1 MPGFVHLHVHSQYS
15 MLEGAIRVK
24 ELCSRVKEMGMPA
37 VALTDHGNM
46 HGAID
51 FYKKAKDAGVQAILG
66 CELPV
71 GFAFPGDKPDK
82 HGRHRG
88 YHLPLLAASEE
99 GYKNL
104 IALVSHAW
112 RDAPEGTHAQST
124 IERLAAHAKGLVVL
138 TGCMGGLV
146 PQALLQQSPELAR
159 QVLGQLKEIVE
170 PGHLFVELQD
180 HGLVE
185 QPIVNRILIEI
196 ARDLELPLVATN
208 DAHYLRR
215 DDAAAQR
222 ALTCIAAGVT
232 LEEMNA
238 TSHTSEEMFLKSP
251 EEMAETFGEL
261 PEALSNTLRIAEMCK
276 LKLKLGEPTLPSF
289 RDASG
294 AKVADI
300 DAEFARLCREGLDAR
315 FETFRRQGKKI
326 DEQKYRDRLE
336 IEIKVIQQ
344 MKFPG
349 YFLIVQDFINWG
361 KANGVPVGP
370 GRGSGAGSLV
380 AYALRIT
387 DIDPIPYD
395 LLFERFLNPE
405 RVSMPDFDVDFCML
419 KRERVIEYVRQKY
432 GEDSVGQI
440 ATFQILKAK
449 SCVRDV
455 GRAMGLSFAEVDP
468 IAKLVPDPVQGKTVP
483 LKEALEKE
491 PRLKA
496 MYDEQEGTR
505 ALLDMA
511 MKVENL
517 NRHAGMHAAGI
528 VISEGPLWETVPVF
542 KGGGGMVTQ
551 YAKDEVEAAGLVKF
565 DFLGLTTLTVLDF
578 AIGMI
583 HRRPDEVA
591 RVAKGEQPF
600 LLEDIPMDGKDP
612 DPKKAK
618 LAADTFELLQ
628 SGETTGVFQLESS
641 GMQKLFKDLKP
652 DCFEDI
658 VAAVAL
664 YRPGPL
670 GTGMVEDFV
679 NRKNGKAK
687 VAYPHDDLKDIL
699 KDTYGVIVYQE
710 QVMMIARRMGGYS
723 LGGADLLRRA
733 MGKKKAEEMA
743 KQKATFVDGA
753 KKLNYDEAKAVEI
766 FDLLEYFAGYG
777 FNKCVHAKTAI
788 FHAETGE
795 RTTVGDLFERRR
807 PFAVHAL
814 GDDGKLR
821 ARDVTDVM
829 WNGRKP
835 VFELR
840 TAQGRSI
847 VATDNHPFRTL
858 EGWTELKDLRVGD
871 RIAAPRRLRVETDKR
886 WPRHELVALGWLVSE
901 GNTCHPSSLYFFNN
915 NPAAVDDFV
924 TAMRLFPDTVARIDE
939 RKDGRYEVCVNTGR
953 DAWLRE
959 HIRARG
965 PRADG
970 GPIRSGAFHW
980 AKGLGLLNV
989 KATEKRL
996 PDEVFTLCDADVE
1009 VLLGR
1014 LWAGDG
1020 FIANESQ
1027 YTPFYATS
1035 SARLARD
1042 VQDLLLRLGILSG
1055 VHEKGFK
1062 YRGSTRTGYTVH
1074 LFGDGSIEAFVERV
1088 APHCVGRRPQVDQL
1102 VAHLAQ
1108 VERRFSTKDTL
1119 PTEVRAWVDDERRAA
1134 GLTWAELEARS
1145 DVSMKEFYGQGS
1157 PEKRGFQRETVA
1169 RLAGFFRSQRLR
1181 DAAESEVFWDRIVA
1195 IEPRGVED
1203 TYDLTVDVDHNFV
1216 ADGLVVHNSHSAAY
1230 ALITYQTAYLK
1241 RHFPVEFMAATLCS
1255 DLGKIEKLVGT
1266 ISEARAMGIEVLVPD
1281 VNESDRLFTV
1291 IYDERPSPVKRSA
1304 KGVEAD
1310 PWRPRIRVGLGGI
1323 KGVGDSAIESILEVR
1338 AQGPFQDIFDFC
1350 ARVDPRRVN
1359 KGVVEA
1365 LVYSGAF
1372 DKTLERTG
1380 ATRSQA
1386 YMAIERALERGKGA
1400 AKERS
1405 SGQMGLFGLAVTLQ
1419 PTNGYPDEPP
1429 WDLLQK
1435 LKHER
1440 GALGLYLTGHPLD
1453 RYAAEAARFATA
1465 LAGQIHERDNNDEVV
1480 LAGVIENYREKVPKS
1495 GGRMAFFFLEDRSG
1509 RVEAIVRTKQF
1520 DALAPKMKEGE
1531 AVLLKGRV
1539 RVEFKR
1545 DEEGNVDDEVNEQQL
1560 QRTLSVDDIQPL
1572 GDALR
1577 ARTRGVT
1584 LRLSPGTLKASDVAS
1599 RRITELKKVMGE
1611 HPGKC
1616 PVNAVLKVPEMG
1628 EVVVRLPKYLVDP
1641 SEEFL
1646 GKLERIFGEKV
1657 AELRS

>member
-1 MPGFVHLHVHSQYS
+1 MLRATAMTAFVHLHVHSQYS

-24 ELCSRVKEMGMPA
+24 ELCSRVKEMGMGA

-66 CELPV
+66 CELGF

-82 HGRHRG
+82 HGRFRS
-88 YHLPLLAASEE
+88 YHLPLLATSEQ

-112 RDAPEGTHAQST
+112 RDAPEGTQPQSSM
-124 IERLAAHAKGLVVL
+124 ERLAAHAKGLVVL
-138 TGCMGGLV
+138 TGCLGGLV
-146 PQALLQQSPELAR
+146 PQALLQQSPEHAR
-159 QVLGQLKEIVE
+159 QVLGQLREVLE

-185 QPIVNRILIEI
+185 QPIVNRILVDI
-196 ARDLELPLVATN
+196 ARDMELPLVATN

-251 EEMAETFGEL
+251 EEMAEAFGEL
-261 PEALSNTLRIAEMCK
+261 PEALANTVRIAEMCK
-276 LKLKLGEPTLPSF
+276 LKLKLGEPTLPNF
-289 RDASG
+289 RDEAG
-294 AKVADI
+294 AVVTDP
-300 DAEFARLCREGLDAR
+300 DAEFARLSRVGLDVR
-315 FETFRRQGKKI
+315 FETFKRQGKKV

-349 YFLIVQDFINWG
+349 YFLIVQDFIQWG
-361 KANGVPVGP
+361 KRNGVPVGP

-380 AYALRIT
+380 AYALSIT

-405 RVSMPDFDVDFCML
+405 RVSMPDFDIDFCML

-432 GEDSVGQI
+432 GADSVGQI

-455 GRAMGLSFAEVDP
+455 GRAMGMSFAEVDP
-468 IAKLVPDPVQGKTVP
+468 IAKLIPDPVQGKTVSI
-483 LKEALEKE
+483 KEAMEKE

-528 VISEGPLWETVPVF
+528 VISEGPLWDTVPIF

-578 AIGMI
+578 ALDMI
-583 HRRPDEVA
+583 RRRPSEVL
-591 RVAKGEQPF
+591 RVQKGGVPF
-600 LLEDIPMDGKDP
+600 LLEDIPMDGKDA
-612 DPKKAK
+612 DPEKAR
-618 LAADTFELLQ
+618 LTRETFDLLQ

-687 VAYPHDDLKDIL
+687 VAYPHDDLKEVL

-710 QVMMIARRMGGYS
+710 QVMMIARKMGGYS

-777 FNKCVHAKTAI
+777 FNK
-788 FHAETGE
+788 
-795 RTTVGDLFERRR
+795 
-807 PFAVHAL
+807 
-814 GDDGKLR
+814 
-821 ARDVTDVM
+821 
-829 WNGRKP
+829 
-835 VFELR
+835 
-840 TAQGRSI
+840 
-847 VATDNHPFRTL
+847 
-858 EGWTELKDLRVGD
+858 
-871 RIAAPRRLRVETDKR
+871 
-886 WPRHELVALGWLVSE
+886 
-901 GNTCHPSSLYFFNN
+901 
-915 NPAAVDDFV
+915 
-924 TAMRLFPDTVARIDE
+924 
-939 RKDGRYEVCVNTGR
+939 
-953 DAWLRE
+953 
-959 HIRARG
+959 
-965 PRADG
+965 
-970 GPIRSGAFHW
+970 
-980 AKGLGLLNV
+980 
-989 KATEKRL
+989 
-996 PDEVFTLCDADVE
+996 
-1009 VLLGR
+1009 
-1014 LWAGDG
+1014 
-1020 FIANESQ
+1020 
-1027 YTPFYATS
+1027 
-1035 SARLARD
+1035 
-1042 VQDLLLRLGILSG
+1042 
-1055 VHEKGFK
+1055 
-1062 YRGSTRTGYTVH
+1062 
-1074 LFGDGSIEAFVERV
+1074 
-1088 APHCVGRRPQVDQL
+1088 
-1102 VAHLAQ
+1102 
-1108 VERRFSTKDTL
+1108 
-1119 PTEVRAWVDDERRAA
+1119 
-1134 GLTWAELEARS
+1134 
-1145 DVSMKEFYGQGS
+1145 
-1157 PEKRGFQRETVA
+1157 
-1169 RLAGFFRSQRLR
+1169 
-1181 DAAESEVFWDRIVA
+1181 
-1195 IEPRGVED
+1195 
-1203 TYDLTVDVDHNFV
+1203 
-1216 ADGLVVHNSHSAAY
+1216 SHSAAY

-1291 IYDERPSPVKRSA
+1291 IYNDKPAPTRRNA
-1304 KGVEAD
+1304 KGAEAD

-1338 AQGPFQDIFDFC
+1338 TQGPFQDIFDFC

-1365 LVYSGAF
+1365 LVNSGAF

-1386 YMAIERALERGKGA
+1386 FMAIERALERGKGA
-1400 AKERS
+1400 AKERA
-1405 SGQMGLFGLAVTLQ
+1405 SGQMGLFGLAVSLQ
-1419 PTNGYPDEPP
+1419 PTHGYPDEAP
-1429 WDLLQK
+1429 WDLLEK
-1435 LKHER
+1435 LKRER
-1440 GALGLYLTGHPLD
+1440 VALGLYLTGHPLD
-1453 RYAAEAARFATA
+1453 RYATEAGRFATA
-1465 LAGQIHERDNNDEVV
+1465 LAGQIQERENNEEVT

-1495 GGRMAFFFLEDRSG
+1495 GGRMAFFFVEDRSG

-1520 DALAPKMKEGE
+1520 DALASKMKEGE
-1531 AVLLKGRV
+1531 AVLVKGRV

-1545 DEEGNVDDEVNEQQL
+1545 DDEGNVDDEVNEAQL
-1560 QRTLSVDDIQPL
+1560 QRTLSVDGIDPL

-1577 ARTRGVT
+1577 LKTRGVT
-1584 LRLSPGTLKASDVAS
+1584 LRLSPTTLLAGDVTG
-1599 RRITELKKVMGE
+1599 RRLAELKKAMGE

-1616 PVNAVLKVPEMG
+1616 PVNAVLKVPDAG
-1628 EVVVRLPKYLVDP
+1628 EVVVSLPKYRIDP